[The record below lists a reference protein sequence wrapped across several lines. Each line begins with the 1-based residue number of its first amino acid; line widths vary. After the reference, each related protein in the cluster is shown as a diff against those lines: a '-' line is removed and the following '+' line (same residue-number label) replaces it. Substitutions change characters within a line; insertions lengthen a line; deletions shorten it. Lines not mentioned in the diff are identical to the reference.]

1 MKFATRILP
10 LRRDRRSLD
19 ICFDLNTPPHHKFY
33 FVWCLILVVLLPVFF
48 TTRHS
53 TTIWRNKKPYFLS
66 LLLHI
71 FALIRF
77 KFSIGAFQ
85 IDANFSSPSQLV
97 CECFFGFSSI
107 AVVYPVGWILPV
119 KFKSLSAAYLWYVLA
134 QNIRQQMNYGMG
146 ECAHKLK
153 I

>member
-10 LRRDRRSLD
+10 LRKDRRSLD

-33 FVWCLILVVLLPVFF
+33 FVWCLILAVLLLFF
-48 TTRHS
+48 HDAPI
-53 TTIWRNKKPYFLS
+53 TIWTEHFLS

-85 IDANFSSPSQLV
+85 IDANFFLPV
-97 CECFFGFSSI
+97 GFSLYRARVFSGFHLLLLFTGL
-107 AVVYPVGWILPV
+107 AGFCQWNSNRYQPHT
-119 KFKSLSAAYLWYVLA
+119 LWYVLA
-134 QNIRQQMNYGMG
+134 KYTTANELWHGWM
-146 ECAHKLK
+146 CS
-153 I
+153 